1 MNDIKAT
8 AVAAT
13 GSVFAGRAR
22 IRGLVVSL
30 ASGAGG
36 AVTFTDGSGGSTKL
50 SIVTLAP
57 IAANTHEDFVI
68 PDHGILC
75 PNGIYLSALPAGA
88 KVTVYFS

>member
-22 IRGLVVSL
+22 IRGLVLSL
-30 ASGAGG
+30 ANGAGG
-36 AVTFTDGSGGSTKL
+36 NVTITDGSGGATKL
-50 SIVTLAP
+50 DIVTLAP
-57 IAANTHEDFVI
+57 TGNSHEDFVI

-75 PNGIYLSALPAGA
+75 PGGIYLSALPTGA
-88 KVTVYFS
+88 KLTVYYS

>member
-22 IRGLVVSL
+22 IRGFVVSL

-36 AVTFTDGSGGSTKL
+36 ALTFTDGSGGSTKL

-57 IAANTHEDFVI
+57 AANTHEDFVI
-68 PDHGILC
+68 PDRGILC